1 MRHSRITALAATAAM
16 AVIVPL
22 GVAAA
27 NAGTAHA
34 SGTLIQTVSKS
45 EHIVSAKCYTY
56 VQLTTTYYHWSSK
69 TGWTPYPAPKITRT
83 TGETCHA

>member
-34 SGTLIQTVSKS
+34 SGTTIETITQSKVMLTANCYETYKREVIWYTHSTTKGWVPEPSPKVETTKS
-45 EHIVSAKCYTY
+45 E
-56 VQLTTTYYHWSSK
+56 
-69 TGWTPYPAPKITRT
+69 
-83 TGETCHA
+83 TCDK